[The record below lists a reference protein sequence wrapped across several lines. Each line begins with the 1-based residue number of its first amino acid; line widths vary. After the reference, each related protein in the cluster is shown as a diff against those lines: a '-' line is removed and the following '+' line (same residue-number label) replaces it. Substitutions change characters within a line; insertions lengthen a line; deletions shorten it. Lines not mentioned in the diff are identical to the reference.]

1 VCPFR
6 LGSNPILTPTSRLP
20 PIARSAVVLRR
31 FALLPVVRAP
41 LATLIVVP
49 LLGLTAVTASAEEV
63 VDGGDQTA
71 GESLDG
77 TVVFADA
84 VDSSY
89 EEAVVALEEQGV
101 INGCGEDLFCPN
113 EAMTREQ
120 LSSVLAAGLELGP
133 VADGPFVDLEGS
145 VHADSINAVAAAG
158 IVQGC
163 EVDRFCPS
171 ELVTREQASS
181 MLVAAFDPVPA
192 LDNYFDD
199 LSDIHGQSVNRLAEA
214 GIATGC
220 GDPLT
225 AFCST
230 DPLLRRHAAVFIA
243 RAMRLIEPGE
253 VTPLEER
260 RAQQEALDAEAA
272 AEAEAERKAAEEQR
286 IAQERLAIWE
296 ALAECESNGNWA
308 LNTGNGYY
316 GGLQFAL
323 GSWQAVGGSG
333 YPHKAS
339 KTEQIYRAEL
349 LLDRQ
354 GWGAWP
360 ACSTMLGYR

>member
-1 VCPFR
+1 M
-6 LGSNPILTPTSRLP
+6 
-20 PIARSAVVLRR
+20 LRR
-31 FALLPVVRAP
+31 FALLPVLRAP
-41 LATLIVVP
+41 LAALVVVP

-63 VDGGDQTA
+63 ADGADQTTD
-71 GESLDG
+71 ETVDQSLDEV
-77 TVVFADA
+77 VVFADA
-84 VDSSY
+84 VDRSY
-89 EEAVVALEEQGV
+89 EEAVLALEERGV
-101 INGCGEDLFCPN
+101 VNGCDEDLFCPN
-113 EAMTREQ
+113 EEMTREQ
-120 LSSVLAAGLELGP
+120 LASVLAAGLELDP
-133 VADGPFVDLEGS
+133 VAVGPFVDLEGS
-145 VHADSINAVAAAG
+145 VHAGSINAVAAAG
-158 IVQGC
+158 IIQGC

-171 ELVTREQASS
+171 EVVTREQAAS
-181 MLVAAFDPVPA
+181 MLVGAFDPVPA

-199 LSDIHGQSVNRLAEA
+199 LSEIHGQSVNRLAEA

-243 RAMRLIEPGE
+243 RAMRLVEPGE
-253 VTPLEER
+253 ITSLEER
-260 RAQQEALDAEAA
+260 RAEQDVLDAA
-272 AEAEAERKAAEEQR
+272 AEAERQAAEEQR
-286 IAQERLAIWE
+286 IAEERLAIWE
-296 ALAECESNGNWA
+296 ALAECESNGNWD

-323 GSWQAVGGSG
+323 GSWEAVGGSG